1 MLTENQVITEVCDY
15 LRNDFDRWMP
25 RYYGDFTIED
35 GQILGLPQ
43 PIYAGQYIRIIGSP
57 RNDGV
62 WRWPVQ
68 ELADETFTG
77 TVKVMAVPAALV
89 AICQEIKDWRD
100 KYEAVDSEAMSP
112 FSSESFGG
120 YSYSKYSTG
129 NGESGGG
136 TSADWKS
143 AFAPRLSAWRK
154 I

>member
-62 WRWPVQ
+62 WRWPAQ

-112 FSSESFGG
+112 FASESFGG
-120 YSYSKYSTG
+120 YSYSKSTG
-129 NGESGGG
+129 ASDSSSVGNG
-136 TSADWKS
+136 ADWKS
-143 AFAPRLSAWRK
+143 AFAARLSAWRK